1 MSSTASLCRRSEAR
15 RCDDHHDAFVVHVA
29 VLLRGAVV
37 VHVYMLRWF
46 CCSLVVDPHLWCPC
60 CLCQYHCSVS
70 DTCPIAR
77 SVG

>member
-15 RCDDHHDAFVVHVA
+15 RCDGHHDAFVVHVA

-37 VHVYMLRWF
+37 VHVYILRRF
-46 CCSLVVDPHLWCPC
+46 CCSLVVDPYLLCPC

-70 DTCPIAR
+70 DTYPITR